1 MRNRNLVPFTLVMG
15 LLTAFVLLGPHEPV
29 RAGPLGWLDHRTAAA
44 VAGLGRTGGRPVSAA
59 GPLVA
64 HPGGFTM
71 EVYYRCTGLLPVLF
85 LAGAVLT
92 LPEAPARKLA
102 GLLLGAAVVLAVNLA
117 RLVAILYVGVRAPRF
132 LGLAHEV
139 AGESLIVVTVFA
151 CWWSW
156 LQWCRRGRGV
166 TRP

>member
-1 MRNRNLVPFTLVMG
+1 VPDRSLVPFTLVMG
-15 LLTAFVLLGPHEPV
+15 VLTLFVLLGPHEPV

-44 VAGLGRTGGRPVSAA
+44 VADLGRAAGWPVSAA

-92 LPEAPARKLA
+92 LPEAPGRKLA
-102 GLLLGAAVVLAVNLA
+102 GLLVGTAVVLAVNLA

-132 LGLAHEV
+132 LGPAHEV
-139 AGESLIVVTVFA
+139 VGECAIVLTVFA
-151 CWWSW
+151 CWWAW
-156 LQWCRRGRGV
+156 LRWCRRGRGER
-166 TRP
+166 TA